1 MQKRNEN
8 EYNEHDLLIVED
20 LTLLMMDDKSGAI
33 AGAGTLYYTLG
44 GAVLV
49 ELGLDGGIRA
59 DENDTGLNGVK
70 IHAVAARTPSD
81 PLLRAA
87 HEKVGERV
95 RGVQTLLIEI
105 GTGMRETVLDRLVE
119 RGMLR
124 QETKKTLGL
133 FRTTSTTVADTGY
146 KKALV
151 ENVRAVLIDGAEPDD
166 RTAALTGLLSA
177 SGTLPTL
184 HRSIPWSGKVYKRA
198 KKLEQSSWGAEA
210 VNAAVMRTVAAIS
223 AGTVVAAT
231 S

>member
-1 MQKRNEN
+1 MQTEN
-8 EYNEHDLLIVED
+8 ETLIVED
-20 LTLLMMDDKSGAI
+20 LTLLMMDDTSGAI

-49 ELGLDGGIRA
+49 ELGLGGHTRA
-59 DENDTGLNGVK
+59 DEGDQGLNGVK
-70 IHAVAARTPSD
+70 VHAVAGRAPSD

-87 HEKVGERV
+87 HAKVGERV

-105 GTGMRETVLDRLVE
+105 GTGVVTREAVLDRLVE
-119 RGMLR
+119 RGVLR
-124 QETKKTLGL
+124 QETRKTLGL

-151 ENVRAVLIDGAEPDD
+151 EKVRAVLIDGAEPDA
-166 RTAALTGLLSA
+166 RTAALVGLLSA

-184 HRSIPWSGKVYKRA
+184 HRSVPWSGKVYKRA
-198 KKLEQSSWGAEA
+198 KELEQSSWGAEA

-223 AGTVVAAT
+223 AGTVVAVT
-231 S
+231 T

>member
-1 MQKRNEN
+1 MQTKN
-8 EYNEHDLLIVED
+8 DMLIVED

-49 ELGLDGGIRA
+49 ELGLGGHTRA
-59 DENDTGLNGVK
+59 DENDQGLNGVK
-70 IHAVAARTPSD
+70 VHAVAGPAPSD

-87 HEKVGERV
+87 HAKVGERV

-105 GTGMRETVLDRLVE
+105 GTGVVTRETVLDRLVE
-119 RGMLR
+119 RGVLR
-124 QETKKTLGL
+124 RETKRTLGL
-133 FRTTSTTVADTGY
+133 FRTTSMTVADTGC

-151 ENVRAVLIDGAEPDD
+151 EKVRAVLIDGTEPDA
-166 RTAALTGLLSA
+166 RTAALVGLLSA

-184 HRSIPWSGKVYKRA
+184 HRSVPWSGKVYKRA
-198 KKLEQSSWGAEA
+198 KELEQSSWGAEA
-210 VNAAVMRTVAAIS
+210 VNAAVMRTVAAVS
-223 AGTVVAAT
+223 AGTVIAAT

>member
-1 MQKRNEN
+1 MTMQTEN
-8 EYNEHDLLIVED
+8 EMLIVED
-20 LTLLMMDDKSGAI
+20 LTLLMMDDRSGAI

-49 ELGLDGGIRA
+49 ELGLGGRIRA

-70 IHAVAARTPSD
+70 VHAVAGRAPSD

-87 HEKVGERV
+87 RTKVGERV

-133 FRTTSTTVADTGY
+133 FRTTSTTVADTEY

-151 ENVRAVLIDGAEPDD
+151 EKVRAVLIDGVEPDA
-166 RTAALTGLLSA
+166 RTAALVGLLSA

-184 HRSIPWSGKVYKRA
+184 HRFIPWSGKVCKRA
-198 KKLEQSSWGAEA
+198 KELEQSSWGAEA
-210 VNAAVMRTVAAIS
+210 VNAAVMRTVAAVS

>member
-1 MQKRNEN
+1 MQTEN
-8 EYNEHDLLIVED
+8 ETLIVED
-20 LTLLMMDDKSGAI
+20 LTLLMMDDASGAI

-49 ELGLDGGIRA
+49 ELGLGGHTRA
-59 DENDTGLNGVK
+59 DEDDQGLNGVK
-70 IHAVAARTPSD
+70 VHAVAGRAPSD

-87 HEKVGERV
+87 HAKVGERV

-105 GTGMRETVLDRLVE
+105 GTGVVTREAVLDRLVE
-119 RGMLR
+119 RGVLR
-124 QETKKTLGL
+124 QETRKTLGL

-151 ENVRAVLIDGAEPDD
+151 EKVRAVLIDGAEPDA
-166 RTAALTGLLSA
+166 RTAALVGLLSA

-184 HRSIPWSGKVYKRA
+184 HRSVPWSGEVYKRA
-198 KKLEQSSWGAEA
+198 KELEQSSWGAEA

-223 AGTVVAAT
+223 AGTVVAVT
-231 S
+231 T